1 MVSAAVRTFYERR
14 PYPPPID
21 SLDRYRR
28 LWQDS
33 PRRRAEHHLLWP
45 ARAFREDPS
54 ILVAGCGTSQAAK
67 IALRWPRARV
77 TGIDFSATSVRC
89 TEALKRAYRLDHLT
103 VRQLPIADVASLGSV
118 FDQIVCTGVLHHL
131 PNPDAG
137 LRALRSVLAPGGAM
151 HLMVY
156 APYGRTGITM
166 LQELCRRLG
175 IDSGAGDDELR
186 DLLATLKALPPGH
199 PLESLLRTAPDL
211 RDEAALADALLHPQ
225 ERAYTVS
232 QLFDFLVRG
241 DVVFGRW
248 LKQAPYSPRCGL
260 MAATRHAARIARLPP
275 GEQAASVELLRG
287 TMVRHSLV
295 AHADAAAAARH
306 RLDFTGQFWQRYVP
320 IRVPDTI
327 TLEER
332 LPPGAAAV
340 LINRTHTYPDIYL
353 ALDEREKRVHDAI
366 DGVRS
371 AGEIARAVGWVDGA
385 AAFFERLYEHDQV
398 VFDVC
403 G

>member
-1 MVSAAVRTFYERR
+1 
-14 PYPPPID
+14 
-21 SLDRYRR
+21 LDRYRR

-33 PRRRAEHHLLWP
+33 QRRRAEHHLLWP
-45 ARAFREDPS
+45 ARPLCEDHA

-67 IALRWPRARV
+67 VALRWPRARV

-89 TEALKRAYRLDHLT
+89 TEALKGEYGLDNLT
-103 VRQLPIADVASLGSV
+103 VRQLSIGQAGALGSS

-131 PNPDAG
+131 PDPDAG
-137 LRALRSVLAPGGAM
+137 LRSLRSVLAPGGAM

-175 IDSGAGDDELR
+175 IGSCAGDDELR
-186 DLLATLKALPPGH
+186 DLLATLQALPAGH
-199 PLESLLRTAPDL
+199 PLEALLRSAPDL

-225 ERAYTVS
+225 ERAYTVP
-232 QLFDFLVRG
+232 QLFEFLVRS

-248 LKQAPYSPRCGL
+248 LRQAPYSPRCGQ
-260 MAATRHAARIARLPP
+260 MAATRHASRIARLPLA
-275 GEQAASVELLRG
+275 EQAAAVELLRG
-287 TMVRHSLV
+287 TMLRHSV
-295 AHADAAAAARH
+295 IAHADAATAAAQ
-306 RLDFTGQFWQRYVP
+306 RLDFSGERWQRYVP
-320 IRVPDTI
+320 IRMPDTI
-327 TLEER
+327 AVEER
-332 LPPGAAAV
+332 LPAGAAAV
-340 LINRTHTYPDIYL
+340 LINRTHPHPDIHL
-353 ALDEREKRVHDAI
+353 VVDRREKAVHDAV

-385 AAFFERLYEHDQV
+385 AAFFERLHEHDQV
-398 VFDVC
+398 VFDAS